1 MDISSAGWLVIAIAI
16 AAANLPFFNDK
27 LFALLP
33 AKWPRKPLIVR
44 LLEMAVLYVVVGAIG
59 FAIEGQIG
67 SRFPQTQ
74 EFYWIAAG
82 LFIVLGFPGF
92 IVRYLRK
99 RHD

>member
-1 MDISSAGWLVIAIAI
+1 MDISLAAWLVIAAAF
-16 AAANLPFFNDK
+16 AAANLPFVNEK
-27 LFALLP
+27 VFALIP
-33 AKWPRKPLIVR
+33 TGWRRKPLVIR
-44 LLEMAVLYVVVGAIG
+44 LVEMAALYLVVGAIG
-59 FAIEGQIG
+59 MAIEGQIG

>member
-1 MDISSAGWLVIAIAI
+1 MDISLAAWLVIAAAF
-16 AAANLPFFNDK
+16 AAANLPFVNDK
-27 LFALLP
+27 VFALIP
-33 AKWPRKPLIVR
+33 TKWRRKPLVIR
-44 LLEMAVLYVVVGAIG
+44 LVEMAALYLVVGAIG